1 MNELEATIEIVS
13 EYTSIKPDKLSPDM
27 RLFHDLGIDGDD
39 AEELLMDLMDKHQV
53 YIDDFNFYDYFG
65 QEFGSGGR
73 YIMYKI
79 FIFFDWPLE
88 IFGWSLVDNFKPLTV
103 KDLAI
108 AIENG
113 FLK

>member
-1 MNELEATIEIVS
+1 MNSLVLAKKIVAKYS
-13 EYTSIKPDKLSPDM
+13 SRKPDELSANT

-39 AEELLMDLMDKHQV
+39 AEELLFEVIDEHQV
-53 YIDDFNFYDYFG
+53 NFDKFIFSDYFG
-65 QEFGSGGR
+65 GEVGAGWR
-73 YIMYKI
+73 HDIYKM
-79 FIFFDWPLE
+79 FNFFDWPFE
-88 IFGWSLVDNFKPLTV
+88 IFGWSLADDFKPLTV